1 MRVRKSSIGHEE
13 NRIVILVNDMI
24 VAEHIPAKKTGATV
38 ADAAHLEAM
47 WKLSLKNASL
57 PPPRWQLTFS
67 QQVAATPLTAYQEVA
82 G

>member
-1 MRVRKSSIGHEE
+1 
-13 NRIVILVNDMI
+13 
-24 VAEHIPAKKTGATV
+24 
-38 ADAAHLEAM
+38 M
-47 WKLSLKNASL
+47 WKLSLKNTSA